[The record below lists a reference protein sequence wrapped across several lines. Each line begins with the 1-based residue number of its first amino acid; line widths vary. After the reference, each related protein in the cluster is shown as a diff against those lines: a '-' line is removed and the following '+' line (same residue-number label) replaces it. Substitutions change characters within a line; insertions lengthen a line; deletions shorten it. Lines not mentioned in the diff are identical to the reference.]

1 MENYKLTSVKSPVAQ
16 FKVGVDNVIFSV
28 DTQRNRLLIL
38 LVKRRKD
45 PFANYF
51 SLPGTLVRVGE
62 SLEAAAYRTLSEKI
76 EVENLYLEQLYTFG
90 EPGRDP
96 REYQD
101 SDEKRYLSV
110 SYFALVRYEDTNL
123 ITKENQKAVWHLLR
137 ETPQLAFDH
146 NRILDYGYQ
155 RLKNKLEYSPI
166 AFKVLPEAFTLNE
179 LYQFYTTVLGENFS
193 DYSNFRARLLKLGFL
208 TDTGLKVSRGAGRPA
223 TLYRFDEDAFALLK
237 DKPLVFI

>member
-1 MENYKLTSVKSPVAQ
+1 MENYKLASVKPSVAE

-28 DTQRNRLLIL
+28 DTQHNRLLIL
-38 LVKRRKD
+38 LVKRYKN
-45 PFANYF
+45 PYANYF

-62 SLEAAAYRTLSEKI
+62 SLEAAADRTLSEKI

-96 REYQD
+96 RDQKNHPD
-101 SDEKRYLSV
+101 QRYLSV

-123 ITKENQKAVWHLLR
+123 ITTGNRKAVWHLLK

-155 RLKNKLEYSPI
+155 RLRNKLEYSPI
-166 AFKVLPEAFTLNE
+166 AFKVLPEAFTLND
-179 LYQFYTTVLGENFS
+179 LYQFYTTVLGDHFS

>member
-1 MENYKLTSVKSPVAQ
+1 MENYKLASVKPSVAE

-28 DTQRNRLLIL
+28 DTQHNRLLIL
-38 LVKRRKD
+38 LVKRYKE
-45 PFANYF
+45 PYANYF

-62 SLEAAAYRTLSEKI
+62 SLEAAADRTLSEKI

-96 REYQD
+96 RDQKNNQD
-101 SDEKRYLSV
+101 QRYLSV

-123 ITKENQKAVWHLLR
+123 ITTGNRKAVWHLLK

-166 AFKVLPEAFTLNE
+166 AFKVLPEAFTLND
-179 LYQFYTTVLGENFS
+179 LYQFYTTVLGEHFS

>member
-1 MENYKLTSVKSPVAQ
+1 MENDQLASVRPSLAE

-38 LVKRRKD
+38 LVRRVNE
-45 PFANYF
+45 PFINYF

-96 REYQD
+96 REDKNSYNQ
-101 SDEKRYLSV
+101 RYLSV

-123 ITKENQKAVWHLLR
+123 ITTGNKKAVWHLLK

-146 NRILDYGYQ
+146 NKILDYGYQ

-166 AFKVLPEAFTLNE
+166 AFKVLPDAFTLND

-208 TDTGLKVSRGAGRPA
+208 TDTGIKVSRGAGRPA